1 MPKDDKDKDRDKD
14 TRRIQD
20 LAGELARAG
29 LPQMFD
35 RFDAVDFAQYCLD
48 VAQAIYA
55 YDGAE
60 DEDEDEDDDD

>member
-1 MPKDDKDKDRDKD
+1 VPKDDKEKNVK
-14 TRRIQD
+14 RIQD

-48 VAQAIYA
+48 AAEHIYE
-55 YDGAE
+55 YEGG
-60 DEDEDEDDDD
+60 EDEDEDDD